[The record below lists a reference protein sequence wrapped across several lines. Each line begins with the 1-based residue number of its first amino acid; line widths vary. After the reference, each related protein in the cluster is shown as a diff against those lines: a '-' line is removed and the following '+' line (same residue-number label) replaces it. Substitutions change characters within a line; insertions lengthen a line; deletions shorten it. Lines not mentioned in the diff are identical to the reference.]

1 MATADA
7 TSGQAE
13 VPTEVSLSVLSRP
26 ACSIALP
33 VGALDIATIPAL
45 RERLLGALGLAARL
59 FIIDLSGVSF
69 CDVAG
74 LAMLIGTQRYADGQG
89 ITIRLAAPRPQMSKL
104 LRTTGLDRSFTICAT
119 VGDALPA
126 RGDTP
131 PAGEAGSLQCRP

>member
-7 TSGQAE
+7 TRGPAE
-13 VPTEVSLSVLSRP
+13 APVEASMTVFSRP
-26 ACSIALP
+26 GCNIAML

-45 RERLLGALGLAARL
+45 RERLLGVLGLAARL
-59 FIIDLSGVSF
+59 LIIDLSGVSF

-74 LAMLIGTQRYADGQG
+74 LAMLIGTQRYAGGQG